1 MQNEIIYQEDDLIVY
16 HQIGYKNG
24 IDTVFQQDEFV
35 VGQIQGK
42 LTRDQIIDILELIDL
57 FTMKFN

>member
-1 MQNEIIYQEDDLIVY
+1 MQNEIIYEEDDLIVY
-16 HQIGYKNG
+16 HQIGYTNR

-42 LTRDQIIDILELIDL
+42 LTRDQIIGILELIDL